1 MKKTIVV
8 LLAVIMVVCCVSCGS
23 TGSSGTT
30 AASPTKAPS
39 QTDSANLSGGK
50 ANLLD
55 KPIVFK
61 VGIAESAST
70 PLCIYSTKAYERIT
84 EATNGDLVFEIFP
97 DGQLGTISDVMEQ
110 SLTGAP
116 IICNTGWD
124 ALGDYVPE
132 LLAVACPYTF
142 LSLDEIFSFLESD
155 YLANLEVKMNEA
167 NIQLIGGGTAGYRHF
182 ISSKPIYDASS
193 IKGMNVRM
201 GPSTLAQNYIAVM
214 GGTPHSSNWVDNY
227 TSIQQGIFDAC
238 EAPLSLLY
246 SSSLYEVCDYLTL
259 SGHFANPYVQVMSYE
274 MWKKI
279 PEQYHSL
286 IREIFMEE
294 AKNCYEVV
302 IEQEE
307 ELIQQFKEKGVEV
320 IETDKNTFAAFVPAL
335 YETMGISEDMYA
347 EVRAAIEGK

>member
-1 MKKTIVV
+1 MKKTMLV
-8 LLAVIMVVCCVSCGS
+8 LFVVIMLVTTACAPTSP
-23 TGSSGTT
+23 SGTT
-30 AASPTKAPS
+30 AKTPTQAPS
-39 QTDSANLSGGK
+39 QTTPAEQTDDK
-50 ANLLD
+50 TNLLD

-61 VGIAESAST
+61 VGLAESAST
-70 PLCIYSTKAYERIT
+70 PLVTYSAKAYERIT

-97 DGQLGTISDVMEQ
+97 DGQLGTITDVMEQ

-132 LLAVACPYTF
+132 LLAVAFPYTF
-142 LSLDEIFSFLESD
+142 LSLDEIFKFLESD

-167 NIQLIGGGTAGYRHF
+167 NIALIGGGTAGYRHF

-201 GPSTLAQNYIAVM
+201 GPSTLAQTYISVM

-227 TSIQQGIFDAC
+227 TMIQQGIFEAC

-274 MWKKI
+274 MWQKI
-279 PEQYHSL
+279 PEPYQKL

-294 AKNCYEVV
+294 AKNCYDVV
-302 IEQEE
+302 IEQED
-307 ELIQQFKEKGVEV
+307 ELIQQFKEKGIEV
-320 IETDKNTFAAFVPAL
+320 IETDKSTFAEFVPAL
-335 YETMGISEDMYA
+335 YEAMGIDQGLYE
-347 EVRAAIEGK
+347 EVRAAIEGR